1 MPYLLF
7 LKKPQNLKLLSAANY
22 RWRFMCFPGL
32 QELTTKFKTC
42 MPLKDQKDVN
52 HLLGWI
58 RNSFTNLAMFDYPY
72 PATFFSKLPANPVKV
87 NLQHFRHCIEKP
99 ISHQYFKVNQWRIQR
114 GFARTP
120 SLPPAINI
128 L

>member
-1 MPYLLF
+1 M
-7 LKKPQNLKLLSAANY
+7 KLI
-22 RWRFMCFPGL
+22 FPGL

-87 NLQHFRHCIEKP
+87 NLQHFWRCSEKP
-99 ISHQYFKVNQWRIQR
+99 IWRSI
-114 GFARTP
+114 
-120 SLPPAINI
+120 SK
-128 L
+128 